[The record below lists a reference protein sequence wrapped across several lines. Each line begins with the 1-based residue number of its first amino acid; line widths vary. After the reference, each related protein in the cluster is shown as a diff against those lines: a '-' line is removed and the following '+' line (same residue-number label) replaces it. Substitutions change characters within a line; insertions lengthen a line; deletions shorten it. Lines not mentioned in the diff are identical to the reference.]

1 MTYFYTYLGCTPLD
15 MCKQLNMKKRNEMQK
30 RKMKGNDSL
39 RFKLYIRIGKVL
51 EIYFVKKENQSILHE
66 VLLVIFK
73 VVLWVLWN

>member
-1 MTYFYTYLGCTPLD
+1 